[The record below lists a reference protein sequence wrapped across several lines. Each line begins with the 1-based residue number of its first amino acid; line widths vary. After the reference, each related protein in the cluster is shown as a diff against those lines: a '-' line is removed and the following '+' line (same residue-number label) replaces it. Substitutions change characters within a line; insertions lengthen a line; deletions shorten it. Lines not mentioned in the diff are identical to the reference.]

1 MEFGSGVLDAK
12 TPADLGLSLISL
24 QFLGMDLAAEK
35 FLGMRCLR
43 QLQEKTP
50 NSISAIFS

>member
-1 MEFGSGVLDAK
+1 LEFGSGVLDAK